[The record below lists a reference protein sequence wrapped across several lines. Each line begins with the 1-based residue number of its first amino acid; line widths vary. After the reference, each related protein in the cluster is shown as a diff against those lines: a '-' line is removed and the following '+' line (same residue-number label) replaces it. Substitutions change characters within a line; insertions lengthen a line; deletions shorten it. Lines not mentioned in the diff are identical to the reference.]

1 MEKIIQ
7 LAKDISKGR
16 DFSFYLSGGTAL
28 AYFYLKHRES
38 ADLDFWG
45 EISDFKGILKVISGL
60 KGKNISE
67 VSRSSEKGS
76 AKIIMFNI
84 DGIKVDFIEDI
95 YNGIYRNNDKLEGIP
110 VDSIYGIYYKKLQA
124 ISGIQAEDETGKT
137 VSKAYRV
144 SAKDIY
150 DLYHLSKVEPLSE
163 FINRVEKDN
172 HPINE
177 KLVIQNIR
185 RADYM
190 TLFSEFEL
198 IKQLKKT
205 DFREMK
211 EYLIKETDIILEK
224 GIDINDFQL
233 GY

>member
-7 LAKDISKGR
+7 LVKDINKGR
-16 DFSFYLSGGTAL
+16 KSPFYLSGGTAL

-38 ADLDFWG
+38 YDLDFWG
-45 EISDFKGILKVISGL
+45 EMPDFKGVLKIVSGL
-60 KGKNISE
+60 KERNISE
-67 VSRSSEKGS
+67 VARSTEKGS
-76 AKIIMFNI
+76 AKIIVFNI
-84 DGIKVDFIEDI
+84 DDIKVDFIEDI
-95 YNGIYRNNDKLEGIP
+95 YNGIYRNNDTIEDIP
-110 VDSIYGIYYKKLQA
+110 VDSIYGIYYKKLQT
-124 ISGIQAEDETGKT
+124 ISGIHVEDETGKS
-137 VSKAYRV
+137 VSKAYRIG
-144 SAKDIY
+144 AKDLY

-163 FINRVEKDN
+163 FISRVEKDN

-177 KLVIQNIR
+177 KLIVQNIR

-190 TLFSEFEL
+190 TLFSEFDL

-224 GIDINDFQL
+224 GIEINDFQL

>member
-1 MEKIIQ
+1 MKNIIQ
-7 LAKDISKGR
+7 LAKYLSKSEK
-16 DFSFYLSGGTAL
+16 FPFYLSGGTAL
-28 AYFYLKHRES
+28 SYFYLKHRES

-45 EISDFKGILKVISGL
+45 KMPDFRGVLKIITELKEKKIFEIA
-60 KGKNISE
+60 
-67 VSRSSEKGS
+67 RSSENGN
-76 AKIIMFNI
+76 ANVIVFNI

-95 YNGIYRNNDKLEGIP
+95 YNEIYRKNDIIEGIP
-110 VDSIYGIYYKKLQA
+110 VDSLYGIYYKKLQA
-124 ISGIQAEDETGKT
+124 ISGIQTEDKAGKP
-137 VSKAYRV
+137 VSAGHRIN
-144 SAKDIY
+144 AKDIY

-163 FINRVEKDN
+163 FISRVEKDD

-177 KLVIQNIR
+177 KLIIQNIR

-190 TLFSEFEL
+190 TLFSEFDL

-224 GIDINDFQL
+224 GIEINDFQL